1 MRRPFVL
8 NFAAFSRH
16 IFEENNKNPSDPKH
30 CTQIIGLLSRLQ
42 KRQELISMEY
52 AFLLLPDASIL
63 FAFISTVESCECFEE
78 EQPVDWPI
86 CIWIGNS
93 VHSIFFTFFCQ
104 TIFQNTNCRYLV
116 SCKYGN
122 LYFHSSVLC
131 FENFAI
137 CQALNLHSF
146 AGEML
151 DNPSSSNFV
160 TWHTILHHL
169 AKRQYVASALL
180 STSCS

>member
-86 CIWIGNS
+86 CTWIGNS
-93 VHSIFFTFFCQ
+93 VHSIFFTFIVKPSFKILIVDTLYHANMGICISTHLFC
-104 TIFQNTNCRYLV
+104 
-116 SCKYGN
+116 
-122 LYFHSSVLC
+122 
-131 FENFAI
+131 
-137 CQALNLHSF
+137 ALKTLQ
-146 AGEML
+146 
-151 DNPSSSNFV
+151 FV
-160 TWHTILHHL
+160 KH
-169 AKRQYVASALL
+169 
-180 STSCS
+180 